1 MNQVVNLENCFGM
14 FDELFC
20 PKVVGELNGQMVKVA
35 KLDGDKVPW
44 HAHENEDEL
53 FFVVEGEL
61 EILLREAGAEQ
72 SFRLTPGEFYVVPRA
87 IEHRV
92 IAHGP
97 VKLML
102 FEPASTAHTGK
113 VDAEITQT
121 KLERLDV

>member
-1 MNQVVNLENCFGM
+1 MNKIVNVPAA
-14 FDELFC
+14 FDKFEELFC
-20 PKVVGELNGQMVKVA
+20 PKIVGELNGQMVKVA

-53 FFVVEGEL
+53 FYIIDGRL
-61 EILLREAGAEQ
+61 EILYRDQ
-72 SFRLTPGEFYVVPRA
+72 SFILNPGEFLIVPRGV
-87 IEHRV
+87 EHKV

-113 VDAEITQT
+113 VDSEITQT
-121 KLERLDV
+121 ELERLDL